1 MNNWKRVDEWYLLV
15 IWHIC
20 SHFSVCFFKYEA
32 IAIGVNS
39 KEVHDTKSS
48 EMSNNPLHRMITS
61 QLDIS

>member
-15 IWHIC
+15 IWYIC

-39 KEVHDTKSS
+39 KEAHDTKSS
-48 EMSNNPLHRMITS
+48 EMLNNPLHRMITS
-61 QLDIS
+61 PLDIS

>member
-1 MNNWKRVDEWYLLV
+1 MISFSNLAYLFD
-15 IWHIC
+15 
-20 SHFSVCFFKYEA
+20 FSVCFFKYEA